1 MKFGFKKINHP
12 DKIFMKKIIID
23 IKPKPKEMD
32 ILQDNEITV
41 DIKDKNI
48 SFYMIM
54 RIIFW

>member
-1 MKFGFKKINHP
+1 
-12 DKIFMKKIIID
+12 MKKIIID

-54 RIIFW
+54 SIIFW

>member
-1 MKFGFKKINHP
+1 MKFGFKNINHP

-54 RIIFW
+54 SIIFW